1 MKIFN
6 SRLEIR
12 ESMYCTHLVQRIQTT
27 NFEFRQSEVHRAQGF
42 SIFNLNIYIGIFW
55 CILILMVKV
64 NFYIVKKTLKNLV
77 GQIGCSY
84 ELN

>member
-64 NFYIVKKTLKNLV
+64 NFYIVKKHLKIWLV
-77 GQIGCSY
+77 KLVVLMS
-84 ELN
+84 